1 MLFLEKFTPM
11 AKILHCSRQWR
22 HGQISPLQHP
32 YTWLTWPARIH
43 QKCPHAVLSSSWSW
57 SWPWSCG
64 HMYKRVG
71 SFGII
76 LIYLVLQTIIILYAE
91 LRRQQLCVNI
101 TFMSAEL
108 RIGVKNPGRFPAK
121 LTRPNVVPDLIMM
134 LVAMRLVA
142 MMTCLVR

>member
-1 MLFLEKFTPM
+1 
-11 AKILHCSRQWR
+11 
-22 HGQISPLQHP
+22 
-32 YTWLTWPARIH
+32 
-43 QKCPHAVLSSSWSW
+43 
-57 SWPWSCG
+57 
-64 HMYKRVG
+64 MYKRVG

-76 LIYLVLQTIIILYAE
+76 LIYPVLQTIIIIYAE

>member
-1 MLFLEKFTPM
+1 MFKRKGGGVKGLLNNFKKTALFLMDGFP
-11 AKILHCSRQWR
+11 
-22 HGQISPLQHP
+22 
-32 YTWLTWPARIH
+32 
-43 QKCPHAVLSSSWSW
+43 
-57 SWPWSCG
+57 
-64 HMYKRVG
+64 KRFG
-71 SFGII
+71 SLGII
-76 LIYLVLQTIIILYAE
+76 LIYLVLQTIIFLYAE

-134 LVAMRLVA
+134 LVVMRLVA

>member
-1 MLFLEKFTPM
+1 
-11 AKILHCSRQWR
+11 
-22 HGQISPLQHP
+22 
-32 YTWLTWPARIH
+32 
-43 QKCPHAVLSSSWSW
+43 
-57 SWPWSCG
+57 
-64 HMYKRVG
+64 MYKRVG

-76 LIYLVLQTIIILYAE
+76 LIYLVLQTIILYAE
-91 LRRQQLCVNI
+91 LRRQELCVNI